1 MSRVATR
8 GAIWV
13 LRGLF
18 VVTVLALAI
27 AAATTRIGP
36 LFGHEVFVIRGAS
49 MRPAIAMGAA
59 IVASRTMPQDIV
71 AGDIVTFRGTNGV
84 VVTHRVV
91 ETVVHEGEY
100 LYRTKGD
107 ANASEDPFLVPQG
120 AIIGVV
126 VRTQIPYA
134 GYLMALMAQP
144 SGLLSMA
151 SALIA
156 CYLAM
161 SMLEDQRPRR
171 GRSPKRGGV
180 PSGIPA

>member
-18 VVTVLALAI
+18 VVTVLALVI
-27 AAATTRIGP
+27 TAAATRIGP
-36 LFGHEVFVIRGAS
+36 LFGHEVFVIRGTS
-49 MRPAIAMGAA
+49 MSPAIALGSA
-59 IVASRTMPQDIV
+59 IVVSRITPQDVV

-84 VVTHRVV
+84 IVTHRVV
-91 ETVVHEGEY
+91 ETIINEGEH

-120 AIIGVV
+120 ALIGVV
-126 VRTQIPYA
+126 RMQIPYA
-134 GYLMALMAQP
+134 GYLMAMMAQP
-144 SGLLSMA
+144 SGLFSMA

-171 GRSPKRGGV
+171 GSPPAPARV

>member
-8 GAIWV
+8 GATWV

-18 VVTVLALAI
+18 LVTLLALAI
-27 AAATTRIGP
+27 TAATTRIGP
-36 LFGHEVFVIRGAS
+36 LFGHEVLVIRGTS
-49 MRPAIAMGAA
+49 MSPAIALGSA
-59 IVASRTMPQDIV
+59 IVASKTTPQDIV
-71 AGDIVTFRGTNGV
+71 AGDILTFRGTNGV
-84 VVTHRVV
+84 IVTHRVV

-120 AIIGVV
+120 AFIGVV
-126 VRTQIPYA
+126 RMQIPYA
-134 GYLMALMAQP
+134 GYLMAMMAQP
-144 SGLLSMA
+144 SGLFSMA

-156 CYLAM
+156 CYLAI
-161 SMLEDQRPRR
+161 SMLDEQRPRG

>member
-18 VVTVLALAI
+18 VVTVLALVI
-27 AAATTRIGP
+27 TAAATRIGP
-36 LFGHEVFVIRGAS
+36 LFGHEVFVIRGTS
-49 MRPAIAMGAA
+49 MSPAIGLGSA
-59 IVASRTMPQDIV
+59 IIASRTLPQDITP
-71 AGDIVTFRGTNGV
+71 GDIVTFRGTNGV

-91 ETVVHEGEY
+91 ETIINEGER

-107 ANASEDPFLVPQG
+107 ANASFDPFLVPQG
-120 AIIGVV
+120 AMIGVV
-126 VRTQIPYA
+126 RVQVPYA
-134 GYLMALMAQP
+134 GYLMAMMAQP

-151 SALIA
+151 SALLF

-171 GRSPKRGGV
+171 GSPPTPARV